1 MSDHGDTAK
10 PSITRRRFLQG
21 TAVAGF
27 GAFLAACTGS
37 STSSSAA
44 SNASTGAAVPVPTAP
59 PASASSAASE
69 AAPSPTAQPSP
80 TGPLKFANWPA
91 YIDLTGAAAE
101 AEEYK
106 AGSSP
111 TIEQFKKKYA
121 IDVDYEEKIEDNKT
135 FYATIQ
141 PQLQGGAPTGW
152 DLIVVTDW
160 LAAKIISKGWTEK
173 LDQSNIPNGKNL
185 QDSLKNQ
192 PWDAGNDYH
201 YPWQSGMTGIGYNTK
216 VLKDAGIAEPKS
228 LKDLYGI
235 DPKKLSFLTESRDT
249 FGLGLL
255 KLGKP
260 ADPGQTTTDDLQAVH
275 DDIKPL
281 VDGGLIFADNSYLK
295 NFAAKKT
302 WAAMVWSGDL
312 ASSGTEGDTFVFPE
326 EGTMIWTD
334 NMLIPKGATNKYT
347 AELMMNFVYDPKIA
361 GQIANYVYYVSPV
374 KGAKEALQE
383 LNKDA
388 PLDAY
393 YLNLLFPSDAMVA
406 KQHNFQFLSED
417 VEQKLD
423 ELYLDLT
430 GGCARQRRGVPEH
443 RRRARSTAVVDP
455 AVARGRRAVHPA

>member
-1 MSDHGDTAK
+1 MTDTRARLSA
-10 PSITRRRFLQG
+10 PISRRRILQG
-21 TAVAGF
+21 GALAGF
-27 GAFLAACTGS
+27 GAFLAACSGS
-37 STSSSAA
+37 NSSAA
-44 SNASTGAAVPVPTAP
+44 PAGSGGSVAVPTP
-59 PASASSAASE
+59 PPESASASAA
-69 AAPSPTAQPSP
+69 ASPTAKPSP

-91 YIDLTGAAAE
+91 YIDLSGKAGE
-101 AEEYK
+101 AEEY
-106 AGSSP
+106 APGSSP
-111 TIEQFKKKYA
+111 TIEQFKKKYGVA
-121 IDVDYEEKIEDNKT
+121 VDYEEKIEDNKT

-281 VDGGLIFADNSYLK
+281 VDKGLIFADNSYLK

-312 ASSGTEGDTFVFPE
+312 ASSGTEGDTFQTPE
-326 EGTMIWTD
+326 EGVMIWTD

-347 AELMMNFVYDPKIA
+347 AELMINFVYDPKVA
-361 GQIANYVYYVSPV
+361 AQIEDYVFYVCPV
-374 KGAKEALQE
+374 KGA
-383 LNKDA
+383 DA
-388 PLDAY
+388 EIKKIDPDAAKNPLI
-393 YLNLLFPSDAMVA
+393 FPPADVQA
-406 KQHNFQFLSED
+406 KYHNFQFLSDEL
-417 VEQKLD
+417 EKSLD

-430 GGCARQRRGVPEH
+430 G
-443 RRRARSTAVVDP
+443 S
-455 AVARGRRAVHPA
+455 